1 MTENEKYQKID
12 LQAVMDAILP
22 AFRPGTKIA
31 VRQQSNGIDIFIG
44 DYNVD
49 IDILIGISL
58 ALYGLHNALRISSFC
73 IYEGLEGYHL
83 ALEGSVYRILPKFF
97 DGNSLVGKKTFILKY
112 EPNE

>member
-1 MTENEKYQKID
+1 MKENEKYQKID

-22 AFRPGTKIA
+22 AFRPGTKVA

-58 ALYGLHNALRISSFC
+58 ALYGLHNAMRVSSFC
-73 IYEGLEGYHL
+73 CYDNINGYHL
-83 ALEGSVYRILPKFF
+83 CLEGSVYKILQKYY
-97 DGNSLVGKKTFILKY
+97 DGQNLVGKKDFILKH